1 MQLKP
6 KFTAMAIGS
15 MPFEDP
21 KEAVDIAFTYFPD
34 VPFWPQLPKLGI
46 TEQMTPQYSE
56 SLPCIRFNYEKKS
69 IYFDTSADSSQE
81 CAEFYEHYL
90 AAMDPEDPGADCSA
104 FAISP
109 EYSKGIYAF
118 EKKLQSLT
126 ERLKYV
132 KVHTVGPC
140 SFSLTVADE
149 NKRFIYYNETF
160 RDIVAK
166 AVAMKCRWQIKKF
179 SQFAEKVICFLDEPV
194 LSAYGSSVY
203 ISVSRTDVVGLLAE
217 AVQAIHDADAI
228 AGIHCC
234 GNTEWSMLAD
244 AGTDIISFDA
254 YEFGHTIS
262 LYPETIAPFL
272 QRGGMLAWGI
282 VPTSTKIRTETVES
296 LEIKLETAMD
306 NLASK
311 GIEKE
316 LICEQAIIT
325 PSCGTGAMHPDD
337 AYKVFEITAQL
348 SKAMKQKYESSN

>member
-15 MPFEDP
+15 MPFQDP
-21 KEAVDIAFTYFPD
+21 QEAVDIALTYFPD

-56 SLPCIRFNYEKKS
+56 SLPCIQFNEEKKS
-69 IYFDTSADSSQE
+69 IYFDTSEGGGLE
-81 CAEFYEHYL
+81 CAEFYEKYL
-90 AAMDPEDPGADCSA
+90 AAIETGDCSP

-109 EYSKGIYAF
+109 QYAKGLYAF
-118 EKKLQSLT
+118 EKKLQSKNEKL
-126 ERLKYV
+126 EFV
-132 KVHTVGPC
+132 KLHTVGPC
-140 SFSLTVADE
+140 SFSLTVSDE
-149 NKRFIYYNETF
+149 NKQFIHYNETF
-160 RDIVAK
+160 RDIVVK
-166 AVAMKCRWQIKKF
+166 NIEMKCRWQINKF
-179 SQFAEKVICFLDEPV
+179 KQYADKVICFLDEPV
-194 LSAYGSSVY
+194 LSAYGSSAY
-203 ISVSRTDVVGLLAE
+203 LSLSRADVVTILSE
-217 AVQAIHDADAI
+217 TVSAIHDAGAI

-262 LYPETIAPFL
+262 LYPETIGPYL
-272 QRGGMLAWGI
+272 QRGGMIAWGI
-282 VPTSTKIRTETVES
+282 VPTSTSIRTETVES

-306 NLASK
+306 TLAAK

-325 PSCGTGAMHPDD
+325 PSCGTGAMQADD
-337 AYKVFEITAQL
+337 AYKVFEITSQL
-348 SKAMKQKYESSN
+348 SKEMKQKYEV

>member
-6 KFTAMAIGS
+6 EFVAMAIGS

-21 KEAVDIAFTYFPD
+21 EEAVDIALTYFKE
-34 VPFWPQLPKLGI
+34 VPFWPQLPRLGI

-56 SLPCIRFNYEKKS
+56 SLPCIRFNHEKKS
-69 IYFDTSADSSQE
+69 IYFDTSGDNSLE

-90 AAMDPEDPGADCSA
+90 AATDSEGGGGDFSA

-118 EKKLQSLT
+118 EKKLKSQAK
-126 ERLKYV
+126 RLKYV

-149 NKRFIYYNETF
+149 NKQFIYYNETF

-166 AVAMKCRWQIKKF
+166 AVAMKCRWQIDKF
-179 SQFAEKVICFLDEPV
+179 SQYAEKVICFLDEPV

-203 ISVSRTDVVGLLAE
+203 LSVSRTDVVGLLSE
-217 AVQAIHDADAI
+217 AVEAIHDADAI

-254 YEFGHTIS
+254 FEYGHTIS
-262 LYPETIAPFL
+262 LYPETIGPFL
-272 QRGGMLAWGI
+272 RRGGMLAWGI
-282 VPTSTKIRTETVES
+282 VPTSISIRTETVET
-296 LEIKLETAMD
+296 LQQKLETAMD
-306 NLASK
+306 TLAAK
-311 GIEKE
+311 GIDRE

-325 PSCGTGAMHPDD
+325 PSCGTGAMQPDD
-337 AYKVFEITAQL
+337 AYKVFEITANL
-348 SKAMKQKYESSN
+348 SKAMKQKYNF